1 MTLLNHFRIRVV
13 VPGDIEMKAGDM
25 IDYEFP
31 LFESAQTGG
40 KKFDKARSGK
50 YLVASINHKF
60 RSTSYECVAELVAD
74 SFSEAMPVA
83 KDGLNKLTKK
93 GK

>member
-1 MTLLNHFRIRVV
+1 
-13 VPGDIEMKAGDM
+13 MKAGDM

>member
-1 MTLLNHFRIRVV
+1 
-13 VPGDIEMKAGDM
+13 
-25 IDYEFP
+25 
-31 LFESAQTGG
+31 
-40 KKFDKARSGK
+40 
-50 YLVASINHKF
+50 LVASINHKF